1 MAGLGLDNCD
11 GALGLWMARN
21 HLGDVLR
28 KAVRGNDDVDDS
40 QKMLSYWSAVVA
52 GLAAFL
58 YMVVFLS
65 ATGMT
70 LDVIILFL
78 FAVFVIYLGIT

>member
-1 MAGLGLDNCD
+1 
-11 GALGLWMARN
+11 
-21 HLGDVLR
+21 
-28 KAVRGNDDVDDS
+28 
-40 QKMLSYWSAVVA
+40 MLSYWSAVVA